1 MTDPL
6 YCKDCKYCRPDVTER
21 VSTLG
26 FRDGLTNARC
36 ARPKENDLV
45 SGKSYQDLCSN
56 ERISRYT
63 IDTCAKGAEYFE
75 ARK

>member
-6 YCKDCKYCRPDVTER
+6 YCKDCKYCRPYISEIVF
-21 VSTLG
+21 TLG

-36 ARPKENDLV
+36 ARPNVNDLV
-45 SGKSYQDLCSN
+45 SGKGYQRNCSH
-56 ERISRYT
+56 ERISYPT
-63 IDTCAKGAEYFE
+63 IDTCGRAAKYFE